1 MISVWG
7 KISKFQPYFFCNQIF
22 VCSRS
27 KENIR
32 KGQSKEKIESWRKT
46 LEEKC
51 DRLAD
56 KLAKDNQEMKAKFD
70 KLAKDNQ
77 EHSDKFDKL
86 VKDNQEMKAKFDKV
100 STDNQE
106 LSDKLAEH
114 NQEMKVL
121 LEKIFSQTIKDWKYI
136 NISSAT
142 CI

>member
-1 MISVWG
+1 M
-7 KISKFQPYFFCNQIF
+7 
-22 VCSRS
+22 
-27 KENIR
+27 
-32 KGQSKEKIESWRKT
+32 EKKESWRKT

-77 EHSDKFDKL
+77 E
-86 VKDNQEMKAKFDKV
+86 MKAKFDKV
-100 STDNQE
+100 SKDNQE

-114 NQEMKVL
+114 NQEMKVF